1 MTTKKSSGR
10 VPAAENLQ
18 LLSLW
23 LLKTRP
29 WSMLFK
35 TACKYE
41 DTMQINPNISMKIA
55 AGMWMKRR
63 SAIRRAARGETWAA
77 SRSAFLDIPEIR
89 RCVQSCTEWGTTF
102 RKNFRRVVRIV
113 KYLKNERITLAW
125 RLFYFWPIKK
135 IRLQKKVRR
144 FWIQNQWIWW
154 RWERFSIRKSMK
166 HQPWSTIT
174 TDVLLKYT
182 DLKSM
187 LFVMCSE
194 ISNFF

>member
-1 MTTKKSSGR
+1 MEPSVAAKTFQEKNDRPRKKIRHSS
-10 VPAAENLQ
+10 ENPVL
-18 LLSLW
+18 
-23 LLKTRP
+23 
-29 WSMLFK
+29 
-35 TACKYE
+35 
-41 DTMQINPNISMKIA
+41 
-55 AGMWMKRR
+55 
-63 SAIRRAARGETWAA
+63 GETTSW
-77 SRSAFLDIPEIR
+77 IP
-89 RCVQSCTEWGTTF
+89 VSCTEWGTTF

-144 FWIQNQWIWW
+144 FWIQNQWILW